1 MTPEL
6 AAVIIAG
13 VVAAGNLV
21 MFAIQF
27 RERQQASEHA
37 KQVERLQHLIR
48 RVASV
53 REGADRIYR
62 VVVATGKKGS
72 SEHAAEYGEAT
83 SQLLMAIELMNDTT
97 LMDLSNNYQNAVRE
111 YQKSLEGTATIDRG
125 LAVENLMKAYVAIGV
140 YCEQMVEQIS
150 STSKP

>member
-1 MTPEL
+1 
-6 AAVIIAG
+6 
-13 VVAAGNLV
+13 
-21 MFAIQF
+21 
-27 RERQQASEHA
+27 
-37 KQVERLQHLIR
+37 
-48 RVASV
+48 
-53 REGADRIYR
+53 
-62 VVVATGKKGS
+62 
-72 SEHAAEYGEAT
+72 
-83 SQLLMAIELMNDTT
+83 MAIELMNDTT